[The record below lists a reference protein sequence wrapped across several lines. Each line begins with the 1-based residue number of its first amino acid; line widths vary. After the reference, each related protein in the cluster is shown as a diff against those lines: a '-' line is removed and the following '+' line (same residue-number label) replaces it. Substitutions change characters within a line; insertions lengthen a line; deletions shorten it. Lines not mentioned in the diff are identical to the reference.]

1 MLTNVRPVT
10 VRAFEWLGIAM
21 LAFELV
27 LVSGVDWS
35 DILWIPFM
43 LVLIMSVTRSGSVIA
58 RWTFTFYC
66 VLSLIGALYLFLRGL
81 MPPLDVAS
89 AAWIMTGA
97 ALLQLALLWS
107 PAMSH
112 WIDSKREPELP
123 LGTRPCR
130 AADSH
135 RT

>member
-1 MLTNVRPVT
+1 MKLAQRPLT
-10 VRAFEWLGIAM
+10 VRAFEALSIAT

-35 DILWIPFM
+35 DLVWLPLM
-43 LVLIMSVTRSGSVIA
+43 LVLIMSVTRSGSATA
-58 RWTFTFYC
+58 RWIFS
-66 VLSLIGALYLFLRGL
+66 VLCALQLAMAFYLFARGS

-89 AAWIMTGA
+89 AAWIMAGA
-97 ALLQLALLWS
+97 AMLQLALLWS

-112 WIDSKREPELP
+112 WIASKREPDLP

-130 AADSH
+130 AVGPH